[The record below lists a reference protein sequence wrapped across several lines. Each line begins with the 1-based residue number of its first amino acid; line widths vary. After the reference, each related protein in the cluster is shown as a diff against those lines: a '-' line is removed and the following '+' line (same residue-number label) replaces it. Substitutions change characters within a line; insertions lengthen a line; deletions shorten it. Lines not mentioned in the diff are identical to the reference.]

1 MNSKLKARIEQ
12 ADAKLAHSK
21 YLLQLE
27 STKLNQ
33 EIERFGTYRRIV
45 LKNTVGR
52 FKEDLDALG
61 KKLKGGAYAI
71 PEGIEMPDVAALSFQ
86 EVNFTS
92 DQKWQIADGVGKVT
106 LVTTNKVLEMVS
118 RRKGWNFT
126 PSKNTGYGNSGIW
139 WLDLLQA
146 GLEVA
151 SAVAEKREQEETA
164 VQRYEAE
171 THVLREKLLVQIVF
185 CNSISS
191 RLKELI
197 FVSDELEKRCVAEL
211 EKLESVMGEFDV
223 ENHTHLSYYQSAN
236 ILIKG
241 ISEPSKVEI
250 LDSNN
255 QLSLLDQQYIVK
267 SRKLLTESL

>member
-1 MNSKLKARIEQ
+1 MARSKEW
-12 ADAKLAHSK
+12 
-21 YLLQLE
+21 LE
-27 STKLNQ
+27 RVSTSLNR
-33 EIERFGTYRRIV
+33 EIDRFGTYRQAV

-52 FKEDLDALG
+52 FKKDLDALG

-71 PEGIEMPDVAALSFQ
+71 PEGIEMPDIAVLSFQ
-86 EVNFTS
+86 TVNFS
-92 DQKWQIADGVGKVT
+92 SEQKWQIADSVSKAA
-106 LVTTNKVLEMVS
+106 LISTNKVLEMVS

-126 PSKNTGYGNSGIW
+126 PSKNTGSGNSGIW

-146 GLEVA
+146 GLGIA
-151 SAVAEKREQEETA
+151 AAVTEKKIQEETA

-171 THVLREKLLVQIVF
+171 TDVLCKKVDAQIVF
-185 CNSISS
+185 CNSISH

-197 FVSDELEKRCVAEL
+197 SVSDELEKRCVVEL
-211 EKLESVMGEFDV
+211 EKLESVMETFDV
-223 ENHTHLSYYQSAN
+223 ENRTHLGYYQSAS

-241 ISEPSKVEI
+241 ISELSKVEI

-255 QLSLLDQQYIVK
+255 RLSLLDQQYIVK

>member
-12 ADAKLAHSK
+12 ADANLAHSK

-223 ENHTHLSYYQSAN
+223 ENHTHLGYYQSAN

-241 ISEPSKVEI
+241 ISELSKVEI

>member
-185 CNSISS
+185 CSSISS

-241 ISEPSKVEI
+241 ISELSKVEI

>member
-1 MNSKLKARIEQ
+1 MNSELKARIER
-12 ADAKLAHSK
+12 ADAKLAQFK
-21 YLLQLE
+21 CLLQLA
-27 STKLNQ
+27 STSLNR
-33 EIERFGTYRRIV
+33 EIERFGTYRQVV

-52 FKEDLDALG
+52 FKKDLDVLG

-71 PEGIEMPDVAALSFQ
+71 PEGIETPDVAALSFQ
-86 EVNFTS
+86 EINFTS
-92 DQKWQIADGVGKVT
+92 EQKWRIADGVGKAA
-106 LVTTNKVLEMVS
+106 LIGTNKVLEMMS

-126 PSKNTGYGNSGIW
+126 PSKNTGGGNSGIW

-146 GLEVA
+146 GLGIA
-151 SAVAEKREQEETA
+151 AAVTEKKIQEETA

-171 THVLREKLLVQIVF
+171 TDVLCKKVDAQIVF
-185 CNSISS
+185 CNSISH

-197 FVSDELEKRCVAEL
+197 SVSDELEKHCVVEL
-211 EKLESVMGEFDV
+211 EKLESVMETFDV
-223 ENHTHLSYYQSAN
+223 ENRTHLGYYQSAS

-241 ISEPSKVEI
+241 ISELSKVEI

>member
-241 ISEPSKVEI
+241 ISELSKVEI

>member
-1 MNSKLKARIEQ
+1 MNSELKARIER
-12 ADAKLAHSK
+12 ADARLARSK
-21 YLLQLE
+21 EWLE
-27 STKLNQ
+27 RVSTSLNR
-33 EIERFGTYRRIV
+33 EIDRFGTYRQAV

-52 FKEDLDALG
+52 FKKDLDALG

-71 PEGIEMPDVAALSFQ
+71 PEGIETPDVAALSFQ
-86 EVNFTS
+86 EINFTS
-92 DQKWQIADGVGKVT
+92 EQKWRIADGVGKAA
-106 LVTTNKVLEMVS
+106 LIGTNKVLEMMS

-126 PSKNTGYGNSGIW
+126 PSKNTGSGNSGIW

-146 GLEVA
+146 GLGIA
-151 SAVAEKREQEETA
+151 AAVTEKKIQEETA

-171 THVLREKLLVQIVF
+171 TDVLCKKVDAQIVF
-185 CNSISS
+185 CNSISH

-197 FVSDELEKRCVAEL
+197 SVSDELEKRCVVEL
-211 EKLESVMGEFDV
+211 EKLESVMETFDV
-223 ENHTHLSYYQSAN
+223 ENRTHLGYYQSAS

-241 ISEPSKVEI
+241 ISELSKVEI

>member
-1 MNSKLKARIEQ
+1 MNSELKARIER
-12 ADAKLAHSK
+12 ADAKLARSK
-21 YLLQLE
+21 EWLE
-27 STKLNQ
+27 RVSTSLNR
-33 EIERFGTYRRIV
+33 EIDRFGTYRQAV

-52 FKEDLDALG
+52 FKKDLDALG

-71 PEGIEMPDVAALSFQ
+71 PEGIEMPDIAVLSFQ
-86 EVNFTS
+86 TVNFS
-92 DQKWQIADGVGKVT
+92 SEQKWQIADSVSKAA
-106 LVTTNKVLEMVS
+106 LISTNKVLEMVS

-126 PSKNTGYGNSGIW
+126 PSKNTGSGNSGIW

-146 GLEVA
+146 GLGIA
-151 SAVAEKREQEETA
+151 AAVTEKKIQEETA

-171 THVLREKLLVQIVF
+171 TDVLCKKVDAQIVF
-185 CNSISS
+185 CNSISH

-197 FVSDELEKRCVAEL
+197 SVSDELEKRCVVEL
-211 EKLESVMGEFDV
+211 EKLESVMETFDV
-223 ENHTHLSYYQSAN
+223 ENRTHLGYYQSAS

-241 ISEPSKVEI
+241 ISELSKVEI

-255 QLSLLDQQYIVK
+255 RLSLLDQQYIVK

>member
-1 MNSKLKARIEQ
+1 MNSELKARIER
-12 ADAKLAHSK
+12 ADAKLARSK
-21 YLLQLE
+21 EWLE
-27 STKLNQ
+27 RVSTSLNR
-33 EIERFGTYRRIV
+33 EIDRFGTYRQAV

-52 FKEDLDALG
+52 FKKDLDALG

-71 PEGIEMPDVAALSFQ
+71 PEGIETPDVAALSFQ
-86 EVNFTS
+86 EINFTS
-92 DQKWQIADGVGKVT
+92 EQKWRIADGVGKAA
-106 LVTTNKVLEMVS
+106 LIGTNKVLEMMS

-126 PSKNTGYGNSGIW
+126 PSKNTGSGNSGIW

-146 GLEVA
+146 GLGIA
-151 SAVAEKREQEETA
+151 AAVAEKKEQEETA

-171 THVLREKLLVQIVF
+171 TDVLCKKVDAQIVF
-185 CNSISS
+185 CNSISH

-197 FVSDELEKRCVAEL
+197 SVSDELEKRCVVEL
-211 EKLESVMGEFDV
+211 EKLESVMETFDV
-223 ENHTHLSYYQSAN
+223 ENRTHLGYYQSAS

-241 ISEPSKVEI
+241 ISELSKVEI

-255 QLSLLDQQYIVK
+255 RLSLLDQQYIVK

>member
-185 CNSISS
+185 LQLHLQPIE
-191 RLKELI
+191 R
-197 FVSDELEKRCVAEL
+197 
-211 EKLESVMGEFDV
+211 
-223 ENHTHLSYYQSAN
+223 THFCF
-236 ILIKG
+236 G
-241 ISEPSKVEI
+241 
-250 LDSNN
+250 
-255 QLSLLDQQYIVK
+255 
-267 SRKLLTESL
+267 

>member
-61 KKLKGGAYAI
+61 KKLKGCAYAI

-241 ISEPSKVEI
+241 ISELSKVEI

>member
-1 MNSKLKARIEQ
+1 MNSELKARIER
-12 ADAKLAHSK
+12 ADARLARSK
-21 YLLQLE
+21 EWLE
-27 STKLNQ
+27 RVSTSLNR
-33 EIERFGTYRRIV
+33 EIDRFGTYRQAV

-52 FKEDLDALG
+52 FKKDLDALG

-71 PEGIEMPDVAALSFQ
+71 PEGIEMPDIAVLSFQ
-86 EVNFTS
+86 TVNFS
-92 DQKWQIADGVGKVT
+92 SEQKWQIADSVSKAA
-106 LVTTNKVLEMVS
+106 LISTNKVLEMVS

-126 PSKNTGYGNSGIW
+126 PSKNTGSGNSGIW

-146 GLEVA
+146 GLGIA
-151 SAVAEKREQEETA
+151 AAVTEKKIQEETA

-171 THVLREKLLVQIVF
+171 TDVLCKKVDAQIVF
-185 CNSISS
+185 CNSISH

-197 FVSDELEKRCVAEL
+197 SVSDELEKRCVVEL
-211 EKLESVMGEFDV
+211 EKLESVMETFDV
-223 ENHTHLSYYQSAN
+223 ENRTHLGYYQSAS

-241 ISEPSKVEI
+241 ISELSKVEI

>member
-1 MNSKLKARIEQ
+1 MNSELKARIER
-12 ADAKLAHSK
+12 ADAKLARSK
-21 YLLQLE
+21 EWLE
-27 STKLNQ
+27 RVSTSLNR
-33 EIERFGTYRRIV
+33 EIDRFGTYRQAV

-52 FKEDLDALG
+52 FKKDLDALG

-71 PEGIEMPDVAALSFQ
+71 PEGIEMPDIAVLSFQ
-86 EVNFTS
+86 TVNFS
-92 DQKWQIADGVGKVT
+92 SEQKWQIADSVSKAA
-106 LVTTNKVLEMVS
+106 LISTNKVLEMVS

-126 PSKNTGYGNSGIW
+126 PSKNTGSGNSGIW

-146 GLEVA
+146 GLGIA
-151 SAVAEKREQEETA
+151 AAVTEKKIQEETA

-171 THVLREKLLVQIVF
+171 TDVLCKKVDAQIVF
-185 CNSISS
+185 CNSISH

-197 FVSDELEKRCVAEL
+197 SVSDELEKHCVVEL
-211 EKLESVMGEFDV
+211 EKLESVMETFDV
-223 ENHTHLSYYQSAN
+223 ENRTHLGYYQSAS

-241 ISEPSKVEI
+241 ISELSKVEI

>member
-1 MNSKLKARIEQ
+1 MNSELKARIER
-12 ADAKLAHSK
+12 ADAKLARSK
-21 YLLQLE
+21 EWLE
-27 STKLNQ
+27 RVSTSLNR
-33 EIERFGTYRRIV
+33 EIDRFGTYRQAV

-52 FKEDLDALG
+52 FKKDLDALG

-71 PEGIEMPDVAALSFQ
+71 PEGIEMPDIAVLSFQ
-86 EVNFTS
+86 TVNFS
-92 DQKWQIADGVGKVT
+92 SEQKWQIADSVSKAA
-106 LVTTNKVLEMVS
+106 LISTNKVLEMVS

-126 PSKNTGYGNSGIW
+126 PSKNTGSGNSGIW

-146 GLEVA
+146 GLGIA
-151 SAVAEKREQEETA
+151 AAVTEKKIQEETA

-171 THVLREKLLVQIVF
+171 TDVLCKKVDAQIVF
-185 CNSISS
+185 CNSISH

-197 FVSDELEKRCVAEL
+197 SVSDELEKRCVVEL
-211 EKLESVMGEFDV
+211 EKLESVMETFDV
-223 ENHTHLSYYQSAN
+223 ENRTHLGYYQSAS

-241 ISEPSKVEI
+241 ISELSKVEI

>member
-1 MNSKLKARIEQ
+1 MNSELKARIER
-12 ADAKLAHSK
+12 ADARLARSK
-21 YLLQLE
+21 EWLE
-27 STKLNQ
+27 RVSTSLNR
-33 EIERFGTYRRIV
+33 EIDRFGTYRQAV

-52 FKEDLDALG
+52 FKKDLDALG

-71 PEGIEMPDVAALSFQ
+71 PEGIETPDVAALSFQ
-86 EVNFTS
+86 EINFTS
-92 DQKWQIADGVGKVT
+92 EQKWRIADGVGKAA
-106 LVTTNKVLEMVS
+106 LIGTNKVLEMMS

-126 PSKNTGYGNSGIW
+126 PSKNTGSGNSGIW

-146 GLEVA
+146 GLGIA
-151 SAVAEKREQEETA
+151 AAVAEKKEQEETA

-171 THVLREKLLVQIVF
+171 TDVLCKKVDAQIVF
-185 CNSISS
+185 CNSISH

-197 FVSDELEKRCVAEL
+197 SVSDELEKRCVAAL
-211 EKLESVMGEFDV
+211 EKLESVMEAFDV
-223 ENHTHLSYYQSAN
+223 ENRTHLGYYQSAS
-236 ILIKG
+236 ILIIG
-241 ISEPSKVEI
+241 ISELSKVEI